1 MRATMETENNG
12 FIKYHLPCPLC
23 SSSDAVSINKD
34 GSAYCFSCQ
43 EYIKEYNMETQQVNT
58 TNSANEYEVK
68 DYLKQSNFAEII
80 DRNIREQTC
89 KRFGV
94 TVKMDSVGT
103 ITNHYYPYHDKQGAK
118 IATKTRY
125 TKLKEFSIQG
135 NTKFSGLFGEHL
147 FSKNKYII
155 ITEGELDCLSAY
167 QIFKTEKYETPV
179 VSIKNGITSAVKDI
193 KTSLDFLEQFDNVII
208 NFDNDKQGQ
217 EGAMKVAELFSPG
230 KCKVM
235 HLPEGYKDASDCLS
249 KNKLQL
255 YTKAFWDAK
264 LYAPDGIINANILF
278 DEITKPTLKSFVQY
292 PFEGMNKITYGLRP
306 SELVTFTAGSGLG
319 KTQVMREIVHH
330 IIKSTKDNIGL
341 LMLEETPVITSKG
354 LMSIEANQRLHLP
367 DVHVSKDEMKTYF
380 DATVG
385 TGRVFMFD
393 HFGSNS
399 IDNIVSRVRYLAKG
413 LDCKY
418 VIIDHVSIIVSDQSH
433 GDERRALDEIMT
445 RLRTLVQET
454 GLSMIVVSH
463 LRRPEGKG
471 HEEGASTSLSQL
483 RGSASIGQLSD
494 MVIGLERDAQ
504 NSDPDIRN
512 TTRIRVLKNRFS
524 GLTGPC
530 CDLKY
535 DVDTG
540 RLNEVQMV
548 DDEI

>member
-1 MRATMETENNG
+1 MRATMETEKNG
-12 FIKYHLPCPLC
+12 FVKYHLPCPLC
-23 SSSDAVSINKD
+23 PSSDAVSLNKD
-34 GSAYCFSCQ
+34 GSAFCFSCQ
-43 EYIKEYNMETQQVNT
+43 QYIKEYNMETTEIQS
-58 TNSANEYEVK
+58 TNSRNEYEVS
-68 DYLKQSNFAEII
+68 DYLKQSNYAEII
-80 DRNIREQTC
+80 DRNIKEQTC
-89 KRFGV
+89 RRYGV
-94 TVKMDSVGT
+94 QVKMDSVGN

-125 TKLKEFSIQG
+125 TKLKEFSLQG
-135 NTKFSGLFGEHL
+135 NTKLSGLFGEHL
-147 FSKNKYII
+147 FNKNKYII

-167 QIFKTEKYETPV
+167 QMFKTDRYETPV

-193 KTSLDFLEQFDNVII
+193 KGSLDWLEQFDNVII
-208 NFDNDKQGQ
+208 NFDNDEQGR
-217 EGAMKVAELFSPG
+217 EGALKVAELFSPG
-230 KCKVM
+230 KCKIL

-249 KNKLQL
+249 KNKIQI

-292 PFEGMNKITYGLRP
+292 PFEGINKLTYGIRP
-306 SELVTFTAGSGLG
+306 AELITFTAGSGLG

-330 IIKSTKDNIGL
+330 MIKSTKDNIGL

-354 LMSIEANQRLHLP
+354 LMSVEANQRLHLP
-367 DVHVSKDEMKTYF
+367 DVHVSKEEMKTYF

-418 VIIDHVSIIVSDQSH
+418 IIIDHVSIIVSDQSH

-454 GLSMIVVSH
+454 GVSMIVVSH
-463 LRRPEGKG
+463 LRRPDGKG
-471 HEEGASTSLSQL
+471 HEEGAATSLSQL

-504 NSDPDIRN
+504 NDDPEIRN
-512 TTRIRVLKNRFS
+512 TTRVRVLKNRFA

-530 CDLKY
+530 CNLQY

-540 RLNEVQMV
+540 RLKEVNL
-548 DDEI
+548 DDI

>member
-1 MRATMETENNG
+1 MEEINKNG
-12 FIKYHLPCPLC
+12 FVKFHLPCPLC
-23 SSSDAVSINKD
+23 SSSDAVSVNAD
-34 GSAYCFSCQ
+34 NSAYCFSCQ
-43 EYIKEYNMETQQVNT
+43 EYIREYDMELQPT
-58 TNSANEYEVK
+58 TNSNNEYEVK
-68 DYLKQSNFAEII
+68 DYMKESNYAEII
-80 DRNIREQTC
+80 DRNISEQTC
-89 KRFGV
+89 KKFGV
-94 TVKMDSVGT
+94 TVKMDNMGT
-103 ITNHYYPYHDKQGAK
+103 ITNHYYPYHDTQGAK

-135 NTKFSGLFGEHL
+135 NTKNSGLFGEHL
-147 FSKNKYII
+147 FSKNKYCI

-167 QIFKTEKYETPV
+167 QMMLKGNYHTPV
-179 VSIKNGITSAVKDI
+179 VSIKNGISSAVKDI
-193 KTSLDFLEQFDNVII
+193 KTSLEWLENNFDNVII
-208 NFDNDKQGQ
+208 NFDNDEQGRV
-217 EGAMKVAELFSPG
+217 GAMKVAELFSPG

-235 HLPEGYKDASDCLS
+235 HLPEGFKDASDCLT
-249 KNKLQL
+249 KNKIQI
-255 YTKAFWDAK
+255 YNKTFWDAK
-264 LYAPDGIINANILF
+264 VFAPDGIINANTLL
-278 DEITKPTLKSFVQY
+278 DAVLKPISKSFVQY
-292 PFEGMNKITYGLRP
+292 PFEGLNKITYGLRP

-319 KTQVMREIVHH
+319 KTQVMREVVHH
-330 IIKSTKDNIGL
+330 IIKSTEDKIGL

-354 LMSIEANQRLHLP
+354 LMSVEANQRLHLP
-367 DVHVSKDEMKTYF
+367 DVHVSKEEMKTYF

-385 TGRVFMFD
+385 TGRVYMFD

-399 IDNIVSRVRYLAKG
+399 IDNIVSRVRFLAKG

-418 VIIDHVSIIVSDQSH
+418 IVIDHISIIVSDQQH

-454 GLSMIVVSH
+454 GVSMIVVSH

-504 NSDPDIRN
+504 NDDPDVRN

-524 GLTGPC
+524 GITGPC

-535 DVDTG
+535 DIDTG
-540 RLNEVQMV
+540 RLTEVKS
-548 DDEI
+548 DDF

>member
-1 MRATMETENNG
+1 METNNNG

-23 SSSDAVSINKD
+23 SSSDAVSMNKD

-43 EYIKEYNMETQQVNT
+43 EYIKEYNMETQEIET
-58 TNSANEYEVK
+58 TKSKNEYEVK
-68 DYLKQSNFAEII
+68 DYLKQSNYAEII
-80 DRNIREQTC
+80 DRNIKEPTC
-89 KRFGV
+89 KRYGV
-94 TVKMDSVGT
+94 TVKMDSIGN

-125 TKLKEFSIQG
+125 TKLKEFSLQG
-135 NTKFSGLFGEHL
+135 NTKVSGLFGEHL
-147 FSKNKYII
+147 FSKNKYVI

-167 QIFKTEKYETPV
+167 QMMLKGTYHTPV

-193 KTSLDFLEQFDNVII
+193 KGSLDWLEQFDNVII
-208 NFDNDKQGQ
+208 NFDNDDQGR
-217 EGAMKVAELFSPG
+217 EGALKVAELFSPG
-230 KCKVM
+230 KCKII
-235 HLPEGYKDASDCLS
+235 HLPEGYKDASDCLQ
-249 KNKLQL
+249 KNKIQI

-292 PFEGMNKITYGLRP
+292 PFEGMNKITYGIRP
-306 SELVTFTAGSGLG
+306 SELITFTAGSGLG
-319 KTQVMREIVHH
+319 KTQVMREVVHH
-330 IIKSTKDNIGL
+330 MIKSTEDNIGL

-367 DVHVSKDEMKTYF
+367 DVHVSKEEMKTYF

-418 VIIDHVSIIVSDQSH
+418 IIIDHVSIIVSDQSH

-454 GLSMIVVSH
+454 GVAMIVVSH

-471 HEEGASTSLSQL
+471 HEEGAATSLSQL

-504 NSDPDIRN
+504 NDDPDIRN
-512 TTRIRVLKNRFS
+512 TTRVRVLKNRFA

-530 CDLKY
+530 CDLRY
-535 DVDTG
+535 DADTG
-540 RLNEVQMV
+540 RLKEVEV
-548 DDEI
+548 DEI

>member
-1 MRATMETENNG
+1 METENNG

-23 SSSDAVSINKD
+23 SSSDAVSMNKD

-367 DVHVSKDEMKTYF
+367 DVHVSKEEMKTYF

-483 RGSASIGQLSD
+483 RGSASIGQLSE

>member
-1 MRATMETENNG
+1 METNDNG
-12 FIKYHLPCPLC
+12 FIKYHMPCPLC

-43 EYIKEYNMETQQVNT
+43 EYMKEYNMETQEIQST
-58 TNSANEYEVK
+58 KSTNEYEVK
-68 DYLKQSNFAEII
+68 DYLKQSNYAEII
-80 DRNIREQTC
+80 DRNIKEQTC
-89 KRFGV
+89 KRYGV
-94 TVKMDSVGT
+94 TVKMDSIGN

-125 TKLKEFSIQG
+125 TKLKEFSLQG
-135 NTKFSGLFGEHL
+135 NTKLSGLFGEHL
-147 FSKNKYII
+147 FTKNKYVI
-155 ITEGELDCLSAY
+155 ITEGELDALSAY
-167 QIFKTEKYETPV
+167 QMFKTDRYETPV

-193 KTSLDFLEQFDNVII
+193 KGSLDWLEQFENVII
-208 NFDNDKQGQ
+208 NFDNDEQGR
-217 EGAMKVAELFSPG
+217 EGALKVAELFSPG
-230 KCKVM
+230 KCKIL
-235 HLPEGYKDASDCLS
+235 HLPEGYKDASDCLTQ
-249 KNKLQL
+249 NKIQL

-264 LYAPDGIINANILF
+264 IYAPDGIINANILF
-278 DEITKPTLKSFVQY
+278 DAITKPTLKSFVQY
-292 PFEGMNKITYGLRP
+292 PFEGMNKITYGIRP
-306 SELVTFTAGSGLG
+306 SELITFTAGSGLG
-319 KTQVMREIVHH
+319 KTQVMREVVHH
-330 IIKSTKDNIGL
+330 MIKSTKDNIGL

-367 DVHVSKDEMKTYF
+367 DVHVSKEEMKTYF

-418 VIIDHVSIIVSDQSH
+418 IIIDHVSIIVSDQSH

-454 GLSMIVVSH
+454 GVSMIVVSH
-463 LRRPEGKG
+463 LRRPDGKG
-471 HEEGASTSLSQL
+471 HEEGAATSLSQL

-504 NSDPDIRN
+504 NADPEIRN
-512 TTRIRVLKNRFS
+512 TTRVRVLKNRFA

-530 CDLKY
+530 CDLQY

-540 RLNEVQMV
+540 RLKEVNI
-548 DDEI
+548 DAI

>member
-1 MRATMETENNG
+1 METNNNG

-23 SSSDAVSINKD
+23 SSSDAVSMNKD

-43 EYIKEYNMETQQVNT
+43 EHIREYNMETQEIQST
-58 TNSANEYEVK
+58 KSTNEYEVK
-68 DYLKQSNFAEII
+68 DYLKQSNYAEIV
-80 DRNIREQTC
+80 DRNIKEPTC
-89 KRFGV
+89 KRYGV
-94 TVKMDSVGT
+94 TVKMDSIGN

-125 TKLKEFSIQG
+125 TKLKEFSLQG
-135 NTKFSGLFGEHL
+135 NTKVSGLFGEHL
-147 FSKNKYII
+147 FSKNKYVI

-167 QIFKTEKYETPV
+167 QMFKTDRYETPV

-193 KTSLDFLEQFDNVII
+193 KGSLDWLEQFDNVII
-208 NFDNDKQGQ
+208 NFDNDEQGRV
-217 EGAMKVAELFSPG
+217 GALKVAELFSPG
-230 KCKVM
+230 KCKII
-235 HLPEGYKDASDCLS
+235 HLPEGYKDASDCLQ
-249 KNKLQL
+249 KNKIQI

-292 PFEGMNKITYGLRP
+292 PFEGMNKITYGIRP
-306 SELVTFTAGSGLG
+306 SELITFTAGSGLG
-319 KTQVMREIVHH
+319 KTQVMREVVHH
-330 IIKSTKDNIGL
+330 MIKSTEDNIGL

-367 DVHVSKDEMKTYF
+367 DVHVSKEEMKTYF

-418 VIIDHVSIIVSDQSH
+418 IIIDHVSIIVSDQSH

-454 GLSMIVVSH
+454 GVAMIVVSH

-471 HEEGASTSLSQL
+471 HEEGAATSLSQL

-504 NSDPDIRN
+504 NDDPDIRN
-512 TTRIRVLKNRFS
+512 TTRVRVLKNRFA

-530 CDLKY
+530 CDLRY
-535 DVDTG
+535 DADTG
-540 RLNEVQMV
+540 RLKEVEV
-548 DDEI
+548 DEI

>member
-1 MRATMETENNG
+1 MENIEKKG
-12 FIKYHLPCPLC
+12 FVKYHLPCPLC
-23 SSSDAVSINKD
+23 SSTDAVSVNND

-43 EYIKEYNMETQQVNT
+43 QYIREYNMETNHET
-58 TNSANEYEVK
+58 TNRVNEYEVK
-68 DYLKQSNFAEII
+68 DFIKESNFAEII
-80 DRNIREQTC
+80 DRNIKEDTC
-89 KRFGV
+89 KKYGV
-94 TVKMDSVGT
+94 TVKMDSVGN
-103 ITNHYYPYHDKQGAK
+103 ITHHYYPYHDKQGAK

-135 NTKFSGLFGEHL
+135 NTKTSGLFGEHL
-147 FSKNKYII
+147 FSKGKYII
-155 ITEGELDCLSAY
+155 LTEGELDCLSAY
-167 QIFKTEKYETPV
+167 QMFKTDKYDTPV

-193 KTSLDFLEQFDNVII
+193 KNSLDYLEQFDNVII
-208 NFDNDKQGQ
+208 NFDNDKHGQ
-217 EGAMKVAELFSPG
+217 EGALKVAELFSPG
-230 KCKVM
+230 KCKIM
-235 HLPEGYKDASDCLS
+235 NLPQEYKDASDCLA
-249 KNKLQL
+249 KNKIQV

-264 LYAPDGIINANILF
+264 LYAPDGIINANVLF
-278 DEITKPTLKSFVQY
+278 EEIAKPTTRAFVQY
-292 PFEGMNKITYGLRP
+292 PFEGMNKLTYGIRP

-319 KTQVMREIVHH
+319 KTQVMREVVYHML
-330 IIKSTKDNIGL
+330 KSTEDNIGL

-367 DVHVSKDEMKTYF
+367 DVHVSKDELKTYF

-418 VIIDHVSIIVSDQSH
+418 VVIDHVSIIVSDQSH

-454 GLSMIVVSH
+454 GVSMIVVSH
-463 LRRPEGKG
+463 LRRPDGKG
-471 HEEGASTSLSQL
+471 HEEGAATSLSQL

-504 NSDPDIRN
+504 NDDPDIRN
-512 TTRIRVLKNRFS
+512 TTRVRVLKNRFS

-530 CDLKY
+530 CDLRY
-535 DVDTG
+535 DIDTG
-540 RLNEVQMV
+540 RLKEVKA
-548 DDEI
+548 DDL

>member
-1 MRATMETENNG
+1 MRATMEENKNG
-12 FIKYHLPCPLC
+12 FVKYHLPCPLC
-23 SSSDAVSINKD
+23 ESTDAVSVNAD
-34 GSAYCFSCQ
+34 NSAYCFSCQ
-43 EYIKEYNMETQQVNT
+43 QYIKEYNMETQQA
-58 TNSANEYEVK
+58 TNSNHEYEVK
-68 DYLKQSNFAEII
+68 NFTKESDYAEII
-80 DRNIREQTC
+80 DRNISEQTC
-89 KRFGV
+89 RKFGV
-94 TVKMDSVGT
+94 TVKMDNVGN
-103 ITNHYYPYHDKQGAK
+103 IINHYYPYHDNQGSK

-135 NTKFSGLFGEHL
+135 NTKNSGLFGQHL

-167 QIFKTEKYETPV
+167 QMMLKGTYHTPV

-193 KTSLDFLEQFDNVII
+193 KLSLEWLENNFENVLI
-208 NFDNDKQGQ
+208 NFDNDEHGID
-217 EGAMKVAELFSPG
+217 GAYKVAELFSPG
-230 KCKVM
+230 KCKIIN
-235 HLPEGYKDASDCLS
+235 LPKEFKDASDCLT
-249 KNKLQL
+249 KNKIQI

-264 LYAPDGIINANILF
+264 VYAPDGIINANILF
-278 DEITKPTLKSFVQY
+278 DEISKPTLQSFVQY
-292 PFEGMNKITYGLRP
+292 PFEGLNKITYGLRP
-306 SELVTFTAGSGLG
+306 AELVTFTAGSGLG
-319 KTQVMREIVHH
+319 KTQVMREVVHH
-330 IIKSTKDNIGL
+330 IIKSTEDNIGL

-367 DVHVSKDEMKTYF
+367 DVHVSKEELKTYF
-380 DATVG
+380 DSTVG

-399 IDNIVSRVRYLAKG
+399 IDNIVSRVRILAKG

-418 VIIDHVSIIVSDQSH
+418 IVIDHVSIIVSDQSH

-454 GLSMIVVSH
+454 GVSMIVVSH
-463 LRRPEGKG
+463 LRRPDGKG
-471 HEEGASTSLSQL
+471 HEEGAATSLSQL

-504 NSDPDIRN
+504 NDDPEIRN

-524 GLTGPC
+524 GITGPC

-535 DVDTG
+535 DIDTG
-540 RLNEVQMV
+540 RLNEVTSS
-548 DDEI
+548 DF

>member
-1 MRATMETENNG
+1 MEEINKNG
-12 FIKYHLPCPLC
+12 FVKFHLPCPLC
-23 SSSDAVSINKD
+23 SSSDAVSVNAD
-34 GSAYCFSCQ
+34 NSAYCFSCQ
-43 EYIKEYNMETQQVNT
+43 EYIREYDMELQPT
-58 TNSANEYEVK
+58 TNSNNEYEVK
-68 DYLKQSNFAEII
+68 DYMKDSNYAEII
-80 DRNIREQTC
+80 DRNISEQTC
-89 KRFGV
+89 KKFGV
-94 TVKMDSVGT
+94 TVKMDNMGT
-103 ITNHYYPYHDKQGAK
+103 ITNHYYPYHDTQGAK

-135 NTKFSGLFGEHL
+135 NTKNSGLFGEHL
-147 FSKNKYII
+147 FSKNKYCI

-167 QIFKTEKYETPV
+167 QMMLKGNYHTPV
-179 VSIKNGITSAVKDI
+179 VSIKNGISSAVKDI
-193 KTSLDFLEQFDNVII
+193 KTSLEWLENNFDNVII
-208 NFDNDKQGQ
+208 NFDNDEQGRV
-217 EGAMKVAELFSPG
+217 GAMKVAELFSPG

-235 HLPEGYKDASDCLS
+235 HLPEGFKDASDCLT
-249 KNKLQL
+249 KNKIQI
-255 YTKAFWDAK
+255 YNKTFWDAK
-264 LYAPDGIINANILF
+264 VFAPDGIINANTLL
-278 DEITKPTLKSFVQY
+278 DAVLKPITKSFVQY
-292 PFEGMNKITYGLRP
+292 PFEGLNKITYGLRP

-319 KTQVMREIVHH
+319 KTQVMREVVHH
-330 IIKSTKDNIGL
+330 IIKSTEDNIGL

-354 LMSIEANQRLHLP
+354 LMSVEANQRLHLP
-367 DVHVSKDEMKTYF
+367 DVHVSKEEMKTYF

-399 IDNIVSRVRYLAKG
+399 IDNIVSRVRFLAKG

-418 VIIDHVSIIVSDQSH
+418 IVIDHISIIVSDQQH

-454 GLSMIVVSH
+454 GVSMIVVSH

-504 NSDPDIRN
+504 NDDPEVRN

-524 GLTGPC
+524 GITGPC
-530 CDLKY
+530 CDLRY
-535 DVDTG
+535 DIDTG
-540 RLNEVQMV
+540 RLTEVKS
-548 DDEI
+548 DDF